1 VAVQIPATGQTPTP
15 VNQTIRATQLT
26 GYYDGMTW
34 TMVDVTPNQ
43 NPANQPPAYESYAV
57 LDVGPKAELVKIR
70 FPRTSAAFNPNN
82 GTATVFLEY
91 ATPGGQFQYQHARGA
106 PIRLMNPDYTQ
117 GLANPG
123 NPGPQSGF
131 SYKSPRYAPVVRYA
145 EQLK

>member
-1 VAVQIPATGQTPTP
+1 
-15 VNQTIRATQLT
+15 
-26 GYYDGMTW
+26 
-34 TMVDVTPNQ
+34 MVDVTPNQ
-43 NPANQPPAYESYAV
+43 TPAFESLAV

-70 FPRTSAAFNPNN
+70 FPRNGPAFNPNN

-106 PIRLMNPDYTQ
+106 PIRLLNADPTQ
-117 GLANPG
+117 GAANPG

-131 SYKSPRYAPVVRYA
+131 SYKAPRYAPVVRYA